1 MEHLIQVQRRRELPT
16 RFIQAFQSLM
26 QKQVI
31 QRSLR
36 QTAGPLP
43 VPFIA
48 RLALHIPLVRDLL
61 ARIIGFGRTQVKL
74 IG

>member
-1 MEHLIQVQRRRELPT
+1 
-16 RFIQAFQSLM
+16 M